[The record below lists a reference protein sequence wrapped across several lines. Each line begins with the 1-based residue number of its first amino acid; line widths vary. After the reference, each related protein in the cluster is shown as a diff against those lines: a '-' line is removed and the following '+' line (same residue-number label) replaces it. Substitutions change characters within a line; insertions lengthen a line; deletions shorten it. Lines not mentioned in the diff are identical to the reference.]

1 MNLDA
6 CGGIVEALNGTI
18 TSPLFPDLYPVS
30 KDCTWEIVAPEQ
42 YRITLNFTHFDLE
55 GNHFHQQECDYDSLS
70 VYSKLDD
77 NNLKR
82 HGVFCGER
90 IPPLV
95 TSEGNV
101 MRIEFR
107 SDNTVQKSGF
117 AAVFF
122 TGTLHSDSIIWIT
135 VFHIQKSDALWLKTN
150 RISYF

>member
-1 MNLDA
+1 M
-6 CGGIVEALNGTI
+6 
-18 TSPLFPDLYPVS
+18 
-30 KDCTWEIVAPEQ
+30 
-42 YRITLNFTHFDLE
+42 
-55 GNHFHQQECDYDSLS
+55 QECDYDSLS
-70 VYSKLDD
+70 VYSKMED

-90 IPPLV
+90 MPPLV

-122 TGTLHSDSIIWIT
+122 TGE
-135 VFHIQKSDALWLKTN
+135 FCQC
-150 RISYF
+150 